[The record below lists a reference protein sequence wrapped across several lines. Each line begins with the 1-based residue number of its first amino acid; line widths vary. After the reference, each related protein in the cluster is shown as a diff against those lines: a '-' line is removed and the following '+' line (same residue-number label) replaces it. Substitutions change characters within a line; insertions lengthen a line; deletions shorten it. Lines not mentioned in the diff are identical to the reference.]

1 MIEETREIGK
11 KISAERR
18 FFISSLP
25 VDAKQIAKVVGAHW
39 LIENALHRTLD
50 VIFDEDNL
58 RVRKKNAGQNMAI
71 IRHVVLNML
80 GNAKKYF
87 KDVGTK
93 ALRKKAAWGNSTLEL
108 ILKQSF

>member
-25 VDAKQIAKVVGAHW
+25 VDAKQIAKVVGVHW

-80 GNAKKYF
+80 GNAK
-87 KDVGTK
+87 
-93 ALRKKAAWGNSTLEL
+93 N
-108 ILKQSF
+108 ILKMSELRHYEKKLLWETLDSS